1 MMHNNSHIAAVDMRR
16 KNDVTFQKT
25 LSFTD
30 WYLDGGK
37 GYPLGAVQLIG
48 KVQGIMMKSFAK
60 HVPLPILNLV
70 SDHSVEFVVMSED
83 LPHPDNRV
91 TIDKNGAIKIARKS
105 VGMKTHFELLRRA
118 KKVLRKTGYQAIFR
132 QPFDISM
139 NSHQCGTTVA
149 GNDPRTSVVDGYC
162 RSHDHHNL
170 YLIDGGFFPSS
181 AAMNPALTI
190 AAQALRV
197 VEQSDLA
204 KV

>member
-60 HVPLPILNLV
+60 RVPLPLLNLI

-83 LPHPDNRV
+83 LPHPENRV
-91 TIDKNGAIKIARKS
+91 TIGKNGAIKIVRNA

-118 KKVLRKTGYQAIFR
+118 KKVLRKAGYQAIFR

-149 GNDPRTSVVDGYC
+149 GTDPRTSVVDGYC

-197 VEQSDLA
+197 VAESDLA

>member
-1 MMHNNSHIAAVDMRR
+1 
-16 KNDVTFQKT
+16 
-25 LSFTD
+25 
-30 WYLDGGK
+30 
-37 GYPLGAVQLIG
+37 
-48 KVQGIMMKSFAK
+48 MMKSFAK
-60 HVPLPILNLV
+60 RVPLPLLNLV